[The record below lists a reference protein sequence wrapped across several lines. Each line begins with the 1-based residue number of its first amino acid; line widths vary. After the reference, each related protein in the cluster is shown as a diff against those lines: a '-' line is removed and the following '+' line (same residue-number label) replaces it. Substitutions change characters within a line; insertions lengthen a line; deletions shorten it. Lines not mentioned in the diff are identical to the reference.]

1 MPNSE
6 GWHRVDDVVFFS
18 MSPPRPTSESMK
30 WLRREADRTGLSVE
44 RVATAFLKGVRR
56 QVHARHALQGRLRGI
71 GAQGRGPTG
80 SRPFHLSPEGRRHAP
95 KRKGASRAK
104 GASELAG
111 AEPRFPASSRS
122 RVIVTRAE
130 NRPQAPPTAR
140 LRATIA
146 SHGAAWERAE
156 AL

>member
-80 SRPFHLSPEGRRHAP
+80 SRPFIYRP
-95 KRKGASRAK
+95 K
-104 GASELAG
+104 
-111 AEPRFPASSRS
+111 AEA
-122 RVIVTRAE
+122 
-130 NRPQAPPTAR
+130 
-140 LRATIA
+140 
-146 SHGAAWERAE
+146 RAE
-156 AL
+156 AKTPLGPKGQANWRAPNQRFPRPRVHASL